1 MEPTFSL
8 FSPSGEIKNNITRD
22 LSPSTVKLIEKY
34 NFNAHSCFLTYIG
47 YRIWNAVK
55 AIFGKSDWQKA
66 VDLQTEKTKIELK
79 SVIPPGNDALVKR
92 VLGSSKV
99 EEGLKKTNE
108 RNLENVLAKL
118 NVLNKMGEKVDSLKY
133 YEAVKNIKL
142 DKEELIKTILI
153 PAIEVFKPEF
163 NSLKQFIISTLTTL
177 GAPKEEIDFAKGLT
191 TQNIIHKFEEIESL
205 APVML
210 PILDKIMAKLLTYK
224 DQFIDAL
231 EFDDK
236 NLEKT
241 FKEKLNK
248 LEIDKLGPELMT
260 LHVDYNQVLQFVMKI
275 ANNEEPSK
283 IKVLGILQSE
293 EDSESGPKSTYGE
306 ELVETEF

>member
-8 FSPSGEIKNNITRD
+8 VRPSGEMKNNITRD

-55 AIFGKSDWQKA
+55 AVFGKSDWQKA
-66 VDLQTEKTKIELK
+66 VDIQTERIKIELK
-79 SVIPPGNDALVKR
+79 SAIPPGNDALVKR

-99 EEGLKKTNE
+99 EEGLKKTSE

-133 YEAVKNIKL
+133 YEAVKNITF
-142 DKEELIKTILI
+142 DKDEQIKTILI

-177 GAPKEEIDFAKGLT
+177 GAPKEAIDFAKGLT
-191 TQNIIHKFEEIESL
+191 TQNIIHKVEEIEKL
-205 APVML
+205 APLML
-210 PILDKIMAKLLTYK
+210 PIVDKIMAKLLTYK

-231 EFDDK
+231 EFNDK
-236 NLEKT
+236 NVEMTVKAEL
-241 FKEKLNK
+241 KELKLN
-248 LEIDKLGPELMT
+248 ELGPAFAK

-293 EDSESGPKSTYGE
+293 EDSELDPMSTNGE

>member
-1 MEPTFSL
+1 MEPIFS
-8 FSPSGEIKNNITRD
+8 FVRPSGEIKNDITRD

-66 VDLQTEKTKIELK
+66 VDLQTEKTKIQIK
-79 SVIPPGNDALVKR
+79 SAVPAGNDALVKR

-99 EEGLKKTNE
+99 EEGLKKDSE
-108 RNLENVLAKL
+108 RKLENVLAKL
-118 NVLNKMGEKVDSLKY
+118 NVLNKMGDKVDLLKFR
-133 YEAVKNIKL
+133 EAVENIKV
-142 DKEELIKTILI
+142 DEEEQIKTVLM
-153 PAIEVFKPEF
+153 PMIEVFKPEF

-177 GAPKEEIDFAKGLT
+177 GAPKEAIDFAKGLT
-191 TQNIIHKFEEIESL
+191 TQNIIKKFEEIEDL

-210 PILDKIMAKLLTYK
+210 PFLDKIMAKLGTYK

-236 NLEKT
+236 NVEKT
-241 FKEKLNK
+241 VKAELKELELN
-248 LEIDKLGPELMT
+248 ELGPAFAKLK
-260 LHVDYNQVLQFVMKI
+260 VDYNQVLQFVMKI
-275 ANNEEPSK
+275 TKNEEPSK

-293 EDSESGPKSTYGE
+293 EDSELDPEYTSDEK
-306 ELVETEF
+306 LVEAKF